1 MNKRISLKSMGR
13 RTILTKAWWSLLYLG
28 IFIFGKHIPLPFV
41 QTHTGTV
48 NALLVATG
56 GDASYASLFSL
67 GISPWMSAM
76 IIIGMLAQ
84 LKLPIL
90 SKITGKKMDFMQKV
104 ITLLLTL
111 MQAAVMVDEFQLTS
125 HSPLARLLVTLFLT
139 TGTFL
144 LIWLSVENDK
154 NGLGGITLI
163 LMANMFFTIIK
174 SFIGG
179 FVPGL
184 SEANANLVRGL
195 VFVIIIVLGMLT
207 VTLNKAE
214 RRVRVIKP
222 LLSSEFGN
230 ESYLPIRFLPAA
242 SMPAMFATTMFTL
255 PRYIFRF
262 FYNLSKWQT
271 FKDLA
276 GCFDFSRPIGVLIYC
291 LIIVGLTYG
300 FSFISIDPIEQ
311 ADNMQKSGDYI
322 PGCRPGT
329 ETENYLKHIVNVFS
343 FVSSIYFVILVGLP
357 MGLTLISTTLS
368 TLAMIPNY
376 VIILAGFGS
385 SIADQMAVL
394 LIQDQYQNL
403 L

>member
-90 SKITGKKMDFMQKV
+90 SKMTEKKMDFMQKV

-125 HSPLARLLVTLFLT
+125 QSPLARLLVTLFLT

-195 VFVIIIVLGMLT
+195 VFGIIIVLGMLT

-230 ESYLPIRFLPAA
+230 ESYLPIRHLPAG

-262 FYNLSKWQT
+262 FYSLSKWQT

-276 GCFDFSRPIGVLIYC
+276 SCFDFSRPIGVLIYC

>member
-28 IFIFGKHIPLPFV
+28 IFIFGKHIPLPFA

-76 IIIGMLAQ
+76 IIIGMLGQ
-84 LKLPIL
+84 LKLPFL
-90 SKITGKKMDFMQKV
+90 SKMTEKKMNFFQKA

-125 HSPLARLLVTLFLT
+125 HTAFTRLLVTLFLT

-184 SEANANLVRGL
+184 SEMGANIVRGIVL
-195 VFVIIIVLGMLT
+195 VTIIVLGMLT

-214 RRVRVIKP
+214 RRVKVIKP
-222 LLSSEFGN
+222 LLSAEFGS
-230 ESYLPIRFLPAA
+230 ESYLPIRLLPAG

-255 PRYIFRF
+255 PRYICRF
-262 FYNLSKWQT
+262 FYNLSKWQF
-271 FKDLA
+271 FKDF
-276 GCFDFSRPIGVLIYC
+276 GGWFDFSRPIGVLIYC

-343 FVSSIYFVILVGLP
+343 FVSSIYFVVLVGLP
-357 MGLTLISTTLS
+357 MGLTLISTTLA

-385 SIADQMAVL
+385 SIADQIAVL
-394 LIQDQYQNL
+394 LIRDQYQNL